1 MGNIISRSVGL
12 FILWAFTATSYAQY
26 PVQWDLT
33 SSIQEALRQAPQLQA
48 LKAEIEARQNQLDEV
63 DNWPNP
69 RMEIA
74 IDDTVSLE
82 QGGDGYAFSKFDVI
96 QPLPIGR
103 LDAETRQASVELTAV
118 QSQQRYNLLE
128 VEKTTANVFYTLQY
142 RADLFALAEQKH
154 DSLEQLLLGNKDPLV
169 RYFPKTERKRLGI
182 LREEAH
188 QAMAAAEG
196 EYREAVSQFRVLLA
210 LPETHMPATNSI
222 QSVPVPQ
229 QLDMLLASQAQHPL
243 LMSLEQLKTAAET
256 GIEVARAQRRID
268 PELKLFSTRD
278 VYAGREQTSTG
289 VSLMFEIPLWQSSN
303 RQVTRARAEY
313 YQQQAEL
320 KMQQRDLN
328 SRLRRN
334 RLHLQHLIEQAKHY
348 SEHIL
353 VPAQEILHLSRSGY
367 RSGEIDLL
375 NFIDA
380 HNTYYDAQTK
390 HLRLIYEGWLET
402 AELRYSAGQLLTE
415 VTP

>member
-1 MGNIISRSVGL
+1 MGNIMTRSVSL
-12 FILWAFTATSYAQY
+12 FILWAFAAYSYAQY

-33 SSIQEALRQAPQLQA
+33 SSIQEALLQAPQLEA
-48 LKAEIEARQNQLDEV
+48 VKAEIEARQNQLEEV

-69 RMEIA
+69 RLEIA

-82 QGGDGYAFSKFDVI
+82 QGGDGYAFSQFDII

-103 LDAETRQASVELTAV
+103 LDAETRQARVALTVV

-142 RADLFALAEQKH
+142 RTDLLTLAEKKH
-154 DSLEQLLLGNKDPLV
+154 NSLGQLLTVNKDPLV
-169 RYFPKTERKRLGI
+169 RYFPRMERKRLGI

-196 EYREAVSQFRVLLA
+196 EYQEAVSHFRVLLA
-210 LPETHMPATNSI
+210 LPETHMPAIDSI
-222 QSVPVPQ
+222 QSVPTPQ
-229 QLDMLLASQAQHPL
+229 QLDMLLASLEQHPL
-243 LMSLEQLKTAAET
+243 LMSLEQSKTVAET
-256 GIEVARAQRRID
+256 GIEIARAQRRID

-289 VSLMFEIPLWQSSN
+289 VSLMFEIPLWQNSN
-303 RQVTRARAEY
+303 RKVTRARADF

-320 KMQQRDLN
+320 KMQQRELN

-353 VPAQEILHLSRSGY
+353 APAQEILQLSQSGY

-375 NFIDA
+375 HFIDA
-380 HNTYYDAQTK
+380 HNTYYDAQAR

-402 AELRYSAGQLLTE
+402 AELRYNAGQLLTE

>member
-1 MGNIISRSVGL
+1 MGNIMTRSVGL
-12 FILWAFTATSYAQY
+12 FILWAFAAYSYAQY
-26 PVQWDLT
+26 PAHWDLT

-48 LKAEIEARQNQLDEV
+48 VKAEIEARQSHLDEV

-82 QGGDGYAFSKFDVI
+82 QGSDGYAFSKFDII

-103 LDAETRQASVELTAV
+103 LDAETRQAHVALTAV
-118 QSQQRYNLLE
+118 QSRQLNNLLG

-142 RADLFALAEQKH
+142 HTDLLTLAEKKFN
-154 DSLEQLLLGNKDPLV
+154 SLEQLLLGDKDPLV
-169 RYFPKTERKRLGI
+169 RYFPKLERKRLGI

-196 EYREAVSQFRVLLA
+196 EYQEAVSQFRVLLA
-210 LPETHMPATNSI
+210 LPEAHTLAIDSM
-222 QSVPVPQ
+222 QSVPKPQ
-229 QLDMLLASQAQHPL
+229 QLDMLLVSLAQHPL
-243 LMSLEQLKTAAET
+243 LMSLEQSRTAAET

-278 VYAGREQTSTG
+278 VYAGREQTSIG
-289 VSLMFEIPLWQSSN
+289 VSLMFEVPLWKSSN
-303 RQVTRARAEY
+303 RKVTQARAEL

-328 SRLRRN
+328 NRLRRN

-353 VPAQEILHLSRSGY
+353 EPAQEILQLSQNGY

-380 HNTYYDAQTK
+380 HNTYYDAQARYLK
-390 HLRLIYEGWLET
+390 LIYEGWLET

>member
-1 MGNIISRSVGL
+1 M
-12 FILWAFTATSYAQY
+12 
-26 PVQWDLT
+26 
-33 SSIQEALRQAPQLQA
+33 
-48 LKAEIEARQNQLDEV
+48 
-63 DNWPNP
+63 
-69 RMEIA
+69 
-74 IDDTVSLE
+74 
-82 QGGDGYAFSKFDVI
+82 
-96 QPLPIGR
+96 
-103 LDAETRQASVELTAV
+103 
-118 QSQQRYNLLE
+118 
-128 VEKTTANVFYTLQY
+128 QY
-142 RADLFALAEQKH
+142 RADPFALAEQKH